1 MSSPFGQ
8 WILHQV
14 LLLLLAT
21 TTNPI
26 ENASA
31 TPPPPRVM
39 PVSWDYSTIETMVAD
54 LRQNEETYTFVL
66 ANFAGRVVGM
76 NQWKA
81 DALSGAKKP
90 SEVMSLSSEALL
102 LLIMLNY
109 WKFWEAQANEDPPSS
124 SSGEA
129 TSVSGSVSSLS
140 SAGSLTLY
148 TRINNSSTKDGW
160 SADGIRKFEALMTR
174 VEEDRNSAHG
184 KEFERKFQ
192 TRMKAHEEGRRSR
205 KRRRSGTS
213 GREQLT
219 SIRHELSDED
229 SSSGS
234 ESESEAEA
242 AGE

>member
-1 MSSPFGQ
+1 MKGDEQPFWAMDPPSSTT
-8 WILHQV
+8 
-14 LLLLLAT
+14 T
-21 TTNPI
+21 TTNPSEI
-26 ENASA
+26 ASP

-124 SSGEA
+124 SGEA
-129 TSVSGSVSSLS
+129 SSVSGSVSSLS

-148 TRINNSSTKDGW
+148 RRINNSSTKDGW
-160 SADGIRKFEALMTR
+160 SADGIRKFEALMAR

-192 TRMKAHEEGRRSR
+192 TRMKAHEEGRTSR
-205 KRRRSGTS
+205 KRRRSTS
-213 GREQLT
+213 GHEQLT

-229 SSSGS
+229 SSSSS
-234 ESESEAEA
+234 ESEREAEA